1 MRIGIDAGMLGIT
14 DERLQ
19 VGVWRVAKELLIQ
32 LGKIDETNSYI
43 LYSFAPIP
51 KQVMNEFGHAMVNRV
66 LSPSI
71 GWMQVRLPLELFL
84 RPVDVFIGLS
94 QALPRTTAKTIGFV
108 YDLGFLKH
116 PDLYPDSAEK
126 LVRQSEHL
134 ASAAGTIVTISEAIK
149 QEIVKVYE
157 FPASRIHVASPS
169 VGKEFISSGSKY
181 VHPRPYFLCV
191 GSFKRGKNIPT
202 LIQAFAKY
210 LRLEKKPTDLILVGS
225 SYWQDPQIVEAIQSE
240 KIGDRVIVKGYVKD
254 ADLAPLYRGALAFVC
269 PSLVEGFGIPFVEA
283 MASGTPVIGS
293 SIPVLNEVVGDA
305 GVLVNP
311 HDTDALASAMRK
323 VANGKIY
330 REQLVKKGKAK
341 AKQYSWQKMAKIVYD
356 LL

>member
-1 MRIGIDAGMLGIT
+1 MRIGVDAGMLGIS

-32 LGKIDETNSYI
+32 LGKIDETNSYT

-51 KQVMNEFGHAMVNRV
+51 KQVMNEFGHSMVNRV
-66 LSPSI
+66 LSPSF
-71 GWMQVRLPLELFL
+71 GWMQVLLPLELFL
-84 RPVDVFIGLS
+84 RPVDVFLGLS

-126 LVRQSEHL
+126 LVHQSERL
-134 ASAAGTIVTISEAIK
+134 ASTAGTIVTISEAIK

-157 FPASRIHVASPS
+157 FPANRIHVANPS
-169 VGKEFISSGSKY
+169 VAKEFISTGVKY
-181 VHPRPYFLCV
+181 IHPRPYFLCV
-191 GSFKRGKNIPT
+191 GSFKRGKNIAT
-202 LIQAFAKY
+202 LIRAFSQFLKST
-210 LRLEKKPTDLILVGS
+210 PTPIDLMLVGS

-240 KIGDRVIVKGYVKD
+240 KIADHVIVKGYVKD

-293 SIPVLNEVVGDA
+293 SIPVLKEVVGEA
-305 GVLVNP
+305 GILIDP
-311 HDTDALASAMRK
+311 HNINGLALAMKRIVSGK
-323 VANGKIY
+323 VL
-330 REQLVKKGKAK
+330 REQLVKKGMARVKR
-341 AKQYSWQKMAKIVYD
+341 YSWQKMAKIVYD